1 MAFRQI
7 EAGLREHSQ
16 GLIMAAHGLAHGAL
30 GESCL
35 HLCVDMQR
43 LFAPG
48 GPWAVPWAQ
57 RILPAVEE
65 LAACHPRRTL
75 FTRFIPAERPGN
87 GPGAWARYYRR
98 WAEVTLANIDPSL
111 VELMPSLA
119 RFVPP
124 AQTLDK
130 HVYSPWT
137 EGRLDALLRGS
148 EIDTLVVTGGETD
161 VCVLA
166 TVLGAIDRGFRTII
180 VTDAI
185 CSSADQTHDALMELY
200 RSRFSEQV
208 EVVEMKEILDVWR

>member
-1 MAFRQI
+1 
-7 EAGLREHSQ
+7 
-16 GLIMAAHGLAHGAL
+16 MAALALVHGPL
-30 GESCL
+30 GSSCL

-57 RILPAVEE
+57 RVLPAIEE
-65 LAACHPRRTL
+65 LVARHPERPV
-75 FTRFIPAERPGN
+75 FTRFIPAARPGE

-98 WAEVTLANIDPSL
+98 WAEVTLANIDTEL
-111 VELMPSLA
+111 VDLMPTLA
-119 RFVPP
+119 RFAPP
-124 AQTLDK
+124 ARILDK

-137 EGRLDALLRGS
+137 EGRLDTILAGS
-148 EIDTLVVTGGETD
+148 GIDTVIITGGETD

-166 TVLGAIDRGFRTII
+166 TVLGAIDRGYRVVL

-200 RSRFSEQV
+200 RSRFTEQV
-208 EVVEMKEILDVWR
+208 EAVAAEEVLSNWR

>member
-1 MAFRQI
+1 
-7 EAGLREHSQ
+7 
-16 GLIMAAHGLAHGAL
+16 MAALTLVHGAL
-30 GESCL
+30 GSNCL

-57 RILPAVEE
+57 KVLPAIEE
-65 LAACHPRRTL
+65 LVARHPERTL
-75 FTRFIPAERPGN
+75 FTRFIPAARPGEA
-87 GPGAWARYYRR
+87 PGAWARYYRR
-98 WAEVTLANIDPSL
+98 WAEVTLANIDAELIEL
-111 VELMPSLA
+111 VPTLA

-124 AQTLDK
+124 AKTLDK

-137 EGRLDALLRGS
+137 EGRLDAMLTGS
-148 EIDTLVVTGGETD
+148 GIDTLIITGGETD

-166 TVLGAIDRGFRTII
+166 TVLGAIDRGYRTVL

-208 EVVEMKEILDVWR
+208 EAVPMEEVLSNWR

>member
-1 MAFRQI
+1 MA
-7 EAGLREHSQ
+7 AQ
-16 GLIMAAHGLAHGAL
+16 GLVHGPLGA
-30 GESCL
+30 SCL
-35 HLCVDMQR
+35 HICVDMQR

-57 RILPAVEE
+57 RILPVIEE
-65 LAACHPRRTL
+65 LVASHPQPTL
-75 FTRFIPAERPGN
+75 FTRFIPAARPGEA
-87 GPGAWARYYRR
+87 PGMWARYYKR
-98 WAEVTLANIDPSL
+98 WAEVTLANVDPAL
-111 VELMPSLA
+111 VDLMPSLK

-124 AQTLDK
+124 AKVLDK

-137 EGRLDALLRGS
+137 EGQLDALLSGS
-148 EIDTLVVTGGETD
+148 GIGTLVITGGETD

-208 EVVEMKEILDVWR
+208 EIAEMREVLDGWR